1 MKATIYQIATTS
13 ETTGRN
19 QISALVEKPSAEEIA
34 KRSTEYY
41 DEEAMAWADELLE
54 TSSEDGREA
63 LDNDWLYLEGTKEE
77 LLFRAEHYEN
87 VRGSSWSWKF
97 AQQLKAELEDVD

>member
-1 MKATIYQIATTS
+1 MKEIIYQIATTS

-34 KRSTEYY
+34 NRSTEYY
-41 DEEAMAWADELLE
+41 TEDALTWADELLE
-54 TSSEDGREA
+54 TSHEDGREE
-63 LDNDWLYLEGTKEE
+63 LDNDWLYLEGTKAE
-77 LLFRAEHYEN
+77 LLERAEYYEN

-97 AQQLKAELEDVD
+97 AQQLREELEFVD